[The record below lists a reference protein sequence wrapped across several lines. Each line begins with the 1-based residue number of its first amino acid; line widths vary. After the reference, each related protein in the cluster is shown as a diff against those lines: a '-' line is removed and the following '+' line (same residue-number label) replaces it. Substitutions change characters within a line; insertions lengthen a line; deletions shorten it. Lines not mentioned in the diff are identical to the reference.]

1 MQYLAHGYRLELNV
15 YETLSN
21 ETLEN
26 LAESLDELL
35 EANYPEEFDV
45 SLAVCTQYK
54 TDYSF

>member
-1 MQYLAHGYRLELNV
+1 MQYHAHGYRLELNV

-45 SLAVCTQYK
+45 SLAVCR
-54 TDYSF
+54 